1 MEGKGEIMTTE
12 IKHPCIRDGT
22 ECRWPECVKW
32 QIKPAEI
39 ITDKIKLE
47 RKEEAG
53 K

>member
-1 MEGKGEIMTTE
+1 MTTE

-32 QIKPAEI
+32 QTMTHPQISERVVN
-39 ITDKIKLE
+39 KIKME
-47 RKEEAG
+47 KEEKEDG